1 MKRTSPLLWFA
12 FAAFGGLYGC
22 GTTSHATNNEFAQP
36 NSLMAK
42 EIDSR
47 VEQIPYQHR
56 EELYNNLLWLAQ
68 RGEQAI
74 PSLLKGLASNEPK
87 VRSSTAWVLG
97 RIGDRRTIGNLQQ
110 LVNDQ
115 HETVRLEVARSLV
128 EMGDVKQ
135 APTLIAALDSEKVQV
150 RAMCH
155 DALKRATGKDFGYD
169 HLTDNME
176 QRKVAVLRW
185 RQWWSV
191 QSNDPWFAQQ
201 YAQQNQ
207 IATPGAAPLGETRLN
222 PAPAQEPVQNQGES
236 GNDHQLIELTPV
248 PQTPVPQT
256 PAKEAKKPDGS
267 GEIPR

>member
-1 MKRTSPLLWFA
+1 MKRTSPLLWITLPLF
-12 FAAFGGLYGC
+12 GC
-22 GTTSHATNNEFAQP
+22 GTTSHATSDYAQP

-56 EELYNNLLWLAQ
+56 DELYNNLLWLGQ

-74 PSLLKGLASNEPK
+74 PALLKALANNEPK
-87 VRSSTAWVLG
+87 VRSSAAWVIG
-97 RIGDRRTIGNLQQ
+97 RIGDRRTIADLQRYT
-110 LVNDQ
+110 NDS

-135 APTLIAALDSEKVQV
+135 CPTLIAALDSEKVQV

-169 HLTDNME
+169 HLTDNVD
-176 QRKVAVLRW
+176 QRKTAVLRW

-207 IATPGAAPLGETRLN
+207 IAMPGAAPAGETN
-222 PAPAQEPVQNQGES
+222 QAPAEKPFETQVERSNQENQ
-236 GNDHQLIELTPV
+236 QIV
-248 PQTPVPQT
+248 PAQGQDAGKSAPKQSQGT
-256 PAKEAKKPDGS
+256 EN
-267 GEIPR
+267 PR